1 MIYIILNYR
10 PTITHYFIKL
20 LNDKGILLKHYTQNI
35 DGLEDLTGLPSL
47 KTIQAHGHIRYF

>member
-1 MIYIILNYR
+1 LYPVIAEAR

-35 DGLEDLTGLPSL
+35 DGLENETGLSQD
-47 KTIQAHGHIRYF
+47 KTIQAHGHIR